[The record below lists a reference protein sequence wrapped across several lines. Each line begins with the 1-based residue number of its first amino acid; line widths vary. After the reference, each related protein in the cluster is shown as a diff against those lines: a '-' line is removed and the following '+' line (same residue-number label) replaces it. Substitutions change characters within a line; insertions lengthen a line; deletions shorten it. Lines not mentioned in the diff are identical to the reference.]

1 MAEHSQL
8 FTAPTSSAQRSPALV
23 LRDVV
28 KTFAGRTVSHIPHLE
43 LGRYGVEGLV
53 GPNGAGKTTL
63 TKLIT
68 GALPLD
74 AGSIVYHGPGGAVQV
89 SGLRSH
95 RIAQLGVVKS
105 NQVIQDF
112 ESLTIRDS
120 LLLAVTPS
128 RMERFYRVLGSAQP
142 PASSLEEIDWY
153 LDHFG
158 FTDPDRRA
166 MSGGEKKLLDIIR
179 CLLVKPRFLLLD
191 EPTAGLP
198 EAETE
203 KVKQLVRDK
212 ADSGEMA
219 VLIIE
224 HDLDLMWSLCDYVHF
239 LAEGRVL
246 LQGPPE
252 EIRND
257 PTVIEKYLGVG
268 HA

>member
-1 MAEHSQL
+1 MVDDDRTQAA
-8 FTAPTSSAQRSPALV
+8 APGRAGLI
-23 LRDVV
+23 LDGII
-28 KTFAGRTVSHIPHLE
+28 KKFAGRTVCDVPHLE
-43 LGRYGVEGLV
+43 LGAYVVEGLV

-68 GALPLD
+68 GALALD
-74 AGSIVYHGPGGAVQV
+74 EGVIVHNGPSGPVQI
-89 SGLRSH
+89 SGLPTH
-95 RIAQLGVVKS
+95 QIAQQGVVKS

-120 LLLAVTPS
+120 LLLAVTTS
-128 RMERFYRVLGSAQP
+128 DAERFYRLFGKAGPTQQQ
-142 PASSLEEIDWY
+142 ADEIDWY
-153 LDHFG
+153 LDYFELS
-158 FTDPDRRA
+158 DPDRHA
-166 MSGGEKKLLDIIR
+166 LSGGEKKLLDIIR

-198 EAETE
+198 QAETE
-203 KVKQLVRDK
+203 KVARLVAEK
-212 ADSGEMA
+212 AAAGEMS

-224 HDLDLMWSLCDYVHF
+224 HDLELMWSLCEYVHF

-252 EIRND
+252 QIRND
-257 PTVIEKYLGVG
+257 PTVVEKYLGAG